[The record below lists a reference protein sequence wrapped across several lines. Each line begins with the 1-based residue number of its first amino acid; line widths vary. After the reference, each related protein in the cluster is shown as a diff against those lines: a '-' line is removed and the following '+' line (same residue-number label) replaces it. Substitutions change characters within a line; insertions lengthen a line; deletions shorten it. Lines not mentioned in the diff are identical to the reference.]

1 MSTSVKNTNMS
12 TKQIQALQ
20 ERIRLLEEEN
30 KALVLKIPKQAKKAY
45 LLNIRYV
52 IEIHKDVT
60 DTSLAKAKG
69 QINPEISEMNKSIH
83 NIIKEQGWTIS
94 MGEDKTGTNIP
105 LFKSV
110 LFKKKTEK
118 AKTTK

>member
-1 MSTSVKNTNMS
+1 MS

-69 QINPEISEMNKSIH
+69 QINPEISEMSKSIH
-83 NIIKEQGWTIS
+83 NIMKEQGWTIS
-94 MGEDKTGTNIP
+94 MGEDKTGHKIP
-105 LFKSV
+105 IFKAA

>member
-30 KALVLKIPKQAKKAY
+30 KALVSKIPKQAKKVY
-45 LLNIRYV
+45 PLNIRYV

-69 QINPEISEMNKSIH
+69 QINPEISEMNKLIN
-83 NIIKEQGWTIS
+83 NIIKEQGWTIRI
-94 MGEDKTGTNIP
+94 GKDKTGNKIP
-105 LFKSV
+105 IFKAA
-110 LFKKKTEK
+110 LFKKKKEK

>member
-1 MSTSVKNTNMS
+1 MS

-30 KALVLKIPKQAKKAY
+30 KALVLKIPKQAKKVY
-45 LLNIRYV
+45 PLNIRYV

-94 MGEDKTGTNIP
+94 MGKDKAGHKIP
-105 LFKSV
+105 IFKAA